1 MTEINDHD
9 LLIKIDTTQTEIMK
23 TLNNLAPVIAEL
35 QTDRTQNQVN
45 IAHLQ
50 EEVRTLNGKSNLWD
64 GINSALGIILAAVV
78 AIFQFRN

>member
-1 MTEINDHD
+1 MENDHD
-9 LLIKIDTTQTEIMK
+9 LLIRIDATQTEIMK

-50 EEVRTLNGKSNLWD
+50 DEVRTLNNKSNLWD
-64 GINSALGIILAAVV
+64 GLNSLLGLILAAIV
-78 AIFQFRN
+78 AIFQLK